1 MILIGAGGH
10 TRSCID
16 VIEQQGQYQIA
27 GLIGMP
33 EEVHT
38 QHLGYAVIGTENDLP
53 ELAKTYQYALI
64 TVGQIQVAE
73 HRIRLYQQAIQLG
86 FQLPIII
93 APTAHVSRHATFGE
107 GCIVMHGAVVNAGA
121 RVGDNCIINT
131 HTLIEHDATVED
143 HCHISTGAILNGD
156 VNIGSG
162 SFIGSGS
169 IIKEGV
175 AIGKGCLVGMGLTVR
190 HKLGDNSRFIEHEK
204 HDAPNTYNCRGWCQP

>member
-1 MILIGAGGH
+1 MIEPSIILIGAGGH
-10 TRSCID
+10 ARSCID

-33 EEVHT
+33 DEVHT
-38 QHLGYAVIGTENDLP
+38 QHLGYTLIGTDSNLP

-93 APTAHVSRHATFGE
+93 APTAHVSRHARLGE
-107 GCIVMHGAVVNAGA
+107 GSIVMHHAIVNAGA
-121 RVGDNCIINT
+121 RVGNNCIINT
-131 HTLIEHDATVED
+131 RALLEHDATVED

-169 IIKEGV
+169 IIKEGIS
-175 AIGKGCLVGMGLTVR
+175 IGKSCLVGMGLTVH
-190 HKLGDNSRFIEHEK
+190 HKLGDNIRFIEHEK
-204 HDAPNTYNCRGWCQP
+204 T